1 MISENEKTP
10 MPTLREE
17 LGKVL
22 VDLGREYKNLVVIT
36 GDLGKSTG
44 VSAFETFPER
54 YFNLG
59 ISEQDMVGTAAGL
72 ASTGKI
78 PVISTYATFLA
89 GRAWEQIR
97 NSVARDALNVKMIA
111 THSGIS
117 PSADGSSH
125 QCFEDITII
134 RSIPGITLVLPAD
147 LTEMR
152 QTVRAAVQ
160 TAGPFYIRLGRGDAL
175 TIFDD
180 NDGFQVGKARKISEG
195 GDVGIVAT
203 GPLVSEAIEAEALL
217 RSEGI
222 RASVIDM
229 HTIKPAD
236 EEAIIQLAEKTGAI
250 VTVEDH
256 NILGGL
262 GGTIT
267 EIVCKHTPIPVEM
280 IGIHDRFGESGDLRE
295 LMELHGLTAR
305 HITVAAKRAIE
316 RKDKL
321 GIKEEK
327 GLH

>member
-1 MISENEKTP
+1 

-22 VDLGREYKNLVVIT
+22 VELGREYKNLVVIT

-44 VSAFETFPER
+44 VSAFEVFPER

-78 PVISTYATFLA
+78 PIVSTYATFLA

-97 NSVARDALNVKMIA
+97 NSVARDGLNVKMIA

-125 QCFEDITII
+125 QCFEDVALI

-152 QTVRAAVQ
+152 QAVRAAVR
-160 TAGPFYIRLGRGDAL
+160 TAGPFYIRLGRGEAR

-180 NDGFQVGKARKISEG
+180 NDGFRVGRVRRISDG
-195 GDVGIVAT
+195 PDVGIIAS
-203 GPLVSEAIEAEALL
+203 GSLVSEAIEADALL
-217 RSEGI
+217 RSEGVK
-222 RASVIDM
+222 ASVIDM

-236 EEAIIQLAEKTGAI
+236 EEAIVDVAKETGAI

-267 EIVCKHTPIPVEM
+267 EIVCRHTPIPVEM
-280 IGIHDRFGESGDLRE
+280 IGIRDRFGESGDLRE

-305 HITVAAKRAIE
+305 HIAAAVKRAID
-316 RKDKL
+316 RKNRDEM
-321 GIKEEK
+321 KEER
-327 GLH
+327 GPH

>member
-1 MISENEKTP
+1 MISENEQIP

-78 PVISTYATFLA
+78 PVISTYATFMA

-117 PSADGSSH
+117 PSSDGSSH
-125 QCFEDITII
+125 QCFEDVTII
-134 RSIPGITLVLPAD
+134 RSIPGMTLVLPAD

-160 TAGPFYIRLGRGDAL
+160 TPGPLYIRLGRGDAL

-195 GDVGIVAT
+195 GDVGIVAA

-222 RASVIDM
+222 RASVLDM

-262 GGTIT
+262 GGTIS
-267 EIVCKHTPIPVEM
+267 EIVCKHTPVPVEM
-280 IGIHDRFGESGDLRE
+280 IGIHDRFGESGDIRE

-316 RKDKL
+316 RKDR
-321 GIKEEK
+321 
-327 GLH
+327 H

>member
-1 MISENEKTP
+1 
-10 MPTLREE
+10 LREE

-22 VDLGREYKNLVVIT
+22 VELGREYRNLVVIS

-44 VSAFETFPER
+44 ASTFEAFPER

-78 PVISTYATFLA
+78 PIVSTYATFLA

-97 NSVARDALNVKMIA
+97 NSVARDAMNVKMIA

-125 QCFEDITII
+125 QCFEDIALI
-134 RSIPGITLVLPAD
+134 RSVSGIILVLPAD

-152 QTVRAAVQ
+152 QTIRAAVEA
-160 TAGPFYIRLGRGDAL
+160 TGPYYIRLGRGEVKK
-175 TIFDD
+175 IFDD
-180 NDGFQVGKARKISEG
+180 DGEFHVGKARWIRDGS
-195 GDVGIVAT
+195 DVGIIAS
-203 GPLVSEAIEAEALL
+203 GSLVSEAIEAEALL
-217 RSEGI
+217 RSEGVK
-222 RASVIDM
+222 ASVIDM

-236 EEAIIQLAEKTGAI
+236 EEAVVKVANETEAI

-262 GGTIT
+262 GGAVS
-267 EIVCKHTPIPVEM
+267 EIVCRHGPIPIEM
-280 IGIHDRFGESGDLRE
+280 IGIRDRFGESGDLRE
-295 LMELHGLTAR
+295 LMELYGLTAR
-305 HITVAAKRAIE
+305 HIAAAAKRAID
-316 RKDKL
+316 RKNRN
-321 GIKEEK
+321 GATK
-327 GLH
+327 GRDTP

>member
-1 MISENEKTP
+1 MKEVGMT
-10 MPTLREE
+10 TFREE
-17 LGKVL
+17 LGRIL
-22 VDLGREYKNLVVIT
+22 VELGREYENLVVIA
-36 GDLGKSTG
+36 GDLGRSTG
-44 VSAFETFPER
+44 TSAFEAFPER

-72 ASTGKI
+72 ASAGKI
-78 PVISTYATFLA
+78 PVVSTFATFLA

-97 NSVARDALNVKMIA
+97 NSVAHDGLNVKMIA

-125 QCFEDITII
+125 QCFEDIALI

-147 LTEMR
+147 LSEMR
-152 QTVRAAVQ
+152 QTVRAAVE
-160 TAGPFYIRLGRGDAL
+160 TRGPFYVRLGRGEARN
-175 TIFDD
+175 IFDD
-180 NDGFQVGKARKISEG
+180 NEGFHLGKARGISDG
-195 GDVGIVAT
+195 ADVGIVAS
-203 GPLVSEAIEAEALL
+203 GSLVSEAIQAEALL

-222 RASVIDM
+222 RASLLDM

-236 EEAIIQLAEKTGAI
+236 EEAIVELARGTGGI

-267 EIVCKHTPIPVEM
+267 EIVCRHEPVPVEM
-280 IGIHDRFGESGDLRE
+280 IGIRDRFGESGDLRE

-305 HITVAAKRAIE
+305 HIVAAARRVIDRRNRSE
-316 RKDKL
+316 T
-321 GIKEEK
+321 EEESET
-327 GLH
+327 H

>member
-1 MISENEKTP
+1 MMKEVDVT
-10 MPTLREE
+10 TFREE
-17 LGKVL
+17 LGKIL
-22 VDLGREYKNLVVIT
+22 VELGREYENLVVIA
-36 GDLGKSTG
+36 GDLGRSTG
-44 VSAFETFPER
+44 VSSFEAFPER

-72 ASTGKI
+72 ASAGKI
-78 PVISTYATFLA
+78 PVVSTFATFLA

-97 NSVARDALNVKMIA
+97 NSVAHDGLNVKMIA

-125 QCFEDITII
+125 QCFEDIALI

-147 LTEMR
+147 LSEMR
-152 QTVRAAVQ
+152 QTVRAAVE
-160 TAGPFYIRLGRGDAL
+160 TRGPFYVRLGRGEARN
-175 TIFDD
+175 IFDD
-180 NDGFQVGKARKISEG
+180 NEGFHLGKARGISDG
-195 GDVGIVAT
+195 ADVGIVAS
-203 GPLVSEAIEAEALL
+203 GSLVSEAIQAEALL

-222 RASVIDM
+222 RASLLDM

-236 EEAIIQLAEKTGAI
+236 EEAIVELARGTGGI

-267 EIVCKHTPIPVEM
+267 EIVCRHEPVPVEM
-280 IGIHDRFGESGDLRE
+280 IGIRDRFGESGDLRE

-305 HITVAAKRAIE
+305 HIVAAARRVIDRRNRSE
-316 RKDKL
+316 T
-321 GIKEEK
+321 EEESET
-327 GLH
+327 H

>member
-1 MISENEKTP
+1 MT
-10 MPTLREE
+10 TFREE
-17 LGKVL
+17 LGKIL
-22 VDLGREYKNLVVIT
+22 VELGREYENLVVIA
-36 GDLGKSTG
+36 GDLGRSTG
-44 VSAFETFPER
+44 VSSFEAFPER

-72 ASTGKI
+72 ASAGKI
-78 PVISTYATFLA
+78 PVVSTFATFLA

-97 NSVARDALNVKMIA
+97 NSVAHDGLNVKMIA

-125 QCFEDITII
+125 QCFEDIALI

-147 LTEMR
+147 LSEMR
-152 QTVRAAVQ
+152 QTVRAAVE
-160 TAGPFYIRLGRGDAL
+160 TRGPFYVRLGRGEARN
-175 TIFDD
+175 IFDD
-180 NDGFQVGKARKISEG
+180 NEGFHLGKARGISDG
-195 GDVGIVAT
+195 ADVGIVAS
-203 GPLVSEAIEAEALL
+203 GSLVSEAIQAEALL

-222 RASVIDM
+222 RASLLDM

-236 EEAIIQLAEKTGAI
+236 EEAIVELARGTGGI

-267 EIVCKHTPIPVEM
+267 EIVCRHEPVPVEM
-280 IGIHDRFGESGDLRE
+280 IGIRDRFGESGDLRE

-305 HITVAAKRAIE
+305 HIVAAARRVIDRRNRSE
-316 RKDKL
+316 T
-321 GIKEEK
+321 EEESET
-327 GLH
+327 H